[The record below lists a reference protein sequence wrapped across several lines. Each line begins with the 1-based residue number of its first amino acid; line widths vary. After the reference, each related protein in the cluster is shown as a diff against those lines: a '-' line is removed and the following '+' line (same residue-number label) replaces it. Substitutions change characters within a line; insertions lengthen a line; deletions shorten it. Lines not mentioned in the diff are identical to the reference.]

1 MSKIKQMLDKI
12 VRDTKNLTEI
22 DRETIEKIITQQKKA
37 DELKK
42 PT

>member
-1 MSKIKQMLDKI
+1 MLDKI